1 MCSVMGYFVY
11 VCIISTQKSNSM
23 LSISK
28 EYKFKSFKERG
39 KRKGLVVE
47 RSMRK
52 NRRGRGRERRRGR
65 GKEEEERRKEKI

>member
-1 MCSVMGYFVY
+1 
-11 VCIISTQKSNSM
+11 M